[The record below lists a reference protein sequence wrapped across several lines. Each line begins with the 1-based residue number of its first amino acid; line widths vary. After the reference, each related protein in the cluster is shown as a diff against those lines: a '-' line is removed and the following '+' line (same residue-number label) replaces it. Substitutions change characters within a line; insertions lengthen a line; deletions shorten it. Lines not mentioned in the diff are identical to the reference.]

1 MARWQRTGLML
12 ACTVAIL
19 AGCGPNTA
27 KEQLQAPEGQ
37 AVGTDAAGGLADNE
51 SRMAEAP
58 AAAPRREK
66 AASKPA
72 PAEEAKKEA
81 APGEGRYIIR
91 RGSVVLQVQDV
102 RQAMAKVQ
110 QLVRAQTGFVSD
122 SNLEAAEGARPSAT
136 MTLRVPAAR
145 FDQVLDAL
153 GGVGQVR
160 AKQVSGEDVT
170 IEFVDTGARIRN
182 LQREE
187 AELLRL
193 LDRAGKL
200 SDVLEVERELSRVRG
215 QIEQAQGRLRQLSSL
230 VDLATIEVSLSE
242 NVQVVSTS
250 PWQLGPVFENAWANA
265 QRELA
270 GTVAALVAGL
280 VWLLAFVLPIA
291 IPALL
296 LFWLLGWALR
306 RWLVDRKQLV
316 TGVVYDRVWAATA
329 LALLALA
336 FPPLIGLVALV
347 AVIAG
352 LAWAG
357 GGAWRSL
364 RKKTAYKD

>member
-1 MARWQRTGLML
+1 MARWQRIGWML
-12 ACTVAIL
+12 ACTVAL
-19 AGCGPNTA
+19 ATGCGPNAA
-27 KEQLQAPEGQ
+27 KESAPEGQ
-37 AVGTDAAGGLADNE
+37 ATRTDAAGGFADADN
-51 SRMAEAP
+51 RAAEAP
-58 AAAPRREK
+58 AAASRREQ
-66 AASKPA
+66 APGKPA
-72 PAEEAKKEA
+72 PAEEAKKD
-81 APGEGRYIIR
+81 APAGEGRYIIR
-91 RGSVVLQVQDV
+91 RGSVVLQVKDV
-102 RQAMAKVQ
+102 RQAMAEVQ
-110 QLVRAQTGFVSD
+110 RLARAQSGFVSD
-122 SNLEAAEGARPSAT
+122 SNLEASEGARPSAT

-145 FDQVLDAL
+145 FDQVLDSL
-153 GGVGQVR
+153 GGVGTVR

-170 IEFVDTGARIRN
+170 LEFVDTGARVRN

-200 SDVLEVERELSRVRG
+200 SEVLEVERELSRVRG

-270 GTVAALVAGL
+270 GTVAALVAGA

-291 IPALL
+291 VPALL
-296 LFWLLGWALR
+296 LFWLVGWALR

-316 TGVVYDRVWAATA
+316 TGVIYDRVWAASA

-336 FPPLIGLVALV
+336 FPPLIGVVALV
-347 AVIAG
+347 AVIAA
-352 LAWAG
+352 LVWAG
-357 GGAWRSL
+357 GGAFRSL